1 MTLMSVRRTKSEV
14 SQELADLANLDLDA
28 LRRRWRAL
36 NGRSAP
42 EHLPR
47 HLLVRLI
54 AYRIQAKTFGDLDSK
69 SIKLLRGLA
78 QQRAKRGDRPSGVPT
93 LESLNLSSR
102 GARPLAPGTVIG
114 REHGGTMHHVM
125 VLTDGFAWNDATYR
139 SLSEVA
145 YAITGTRWNGP
156 RFFGLKSNRKVSGDV
171 SAGGTAP

>member
-1 MTLMSVRRTKSEV
+1 MSVRHTKSEV
-14 SQELADLANLDLDA
+14 NRELAGLANLDLDS
-28 LRRRWRAL
+28 LRRRWRTL
-36 NGRSAP
+36 NGRPAP

-54 AYRIQAKTFGDLDSK
+54 AYRIQAETLGDLDSK
-69 SIKLLRGLA
+69 SIKILQRLA
-78 QQRAKRGDRPSGVPT
+78 QQQAKRGGGASGVPT

-102 GARPLAPGTVIG
+102 GARPLLPGTVIG

-125 VLTDGFAWNDATYR
+125 VLEDGFAWNSTIYR

-156 RFFGLKSNRKVSGDV
+156 RFFGLKSKRKVSGGRK
-171 SAGGTAP
+171 GGAAP

>member
-1 MTLMSVRRTKSEV
+1 MSVLRTKSGV
-14 SQELADLANLDLDA
+14 NQELADLATLDLEA
-28 LRRRWRAL
+28 LQRRWRRL
-36 NGRSAP
+36 NGRPAP

-54 AYRIQAKTFGDLDSK
+54 AYRIQAEAFGDLDSK
-69 SIKLLRGLA
+69 NIKLLRELA
-78 QQRAKRGDRPSGVPT
+78 KQRAKKAGGGGVPT

-102 GARPLAPGTVIG
+102 GVRPLAAGTVIG

-125 VLTDGFAWNDATYR
+125 VLTDGFAWNGTTYR

-156 RFFGLKSNRKVSGDV
+156 RFFGLKSSRKVSRG
-171 SAGGTAP
+171 SSTGGTAP